1 MTKIIGVAL
10 CSFPQPDRVCTCEV
24 TLLVG
29 GAAGTTTNC
38 TANTDSTITFPVTDL
53 FFNQILSVNV
63 TLRNG
68 RIGTVSQIVISRL
81 LSLPSQTDVKRCTGT
96 YDVQSIGVDSPAPNT
111 VTLSA
116 AYIENSP
123 AMGVVFALLFTDD
136 AGSVNFTKSVYLVLD
151 RESDQFMQGS
161 ISGGDYTILAFDVE
175 GNGRLEVGQSFPA
188 AVGSV
193 VVSGQGS

>member
-1 MTKIIGVAL
+1 MCITNSTTSIIGMESITCYVGVNAL

-68 RIGTVSQIVISRL
+68 RIGTVSQIVISKL
-81 LSLPSQTDVKRCTGT
+81 LSL
-96 YDVQSIGVDSPAPNT
+96 
-111 VTLSA
+111 
-116 AYIENSP
+116 
-123 AMGVVFALLFTDD
+123 
-136 AGSVNFTKSVYLVLD
+136 
-151 RESDQFMQGS
+151 
-161 ISGGDYTILAFDVE
+161 
-175 GNGRLEVGQSFPA
+175 SF
-188 AVGSV
+188 SN
-193 VVSGQGS
+193 